1 MEEEK
6 AAAYYDELTRKGGGA
21 ARFKQGLGF
30 SSSSTSE
37 NDAVPAKHTSF
48 LSNFVRA
55 SSPTTASHPE
65 KPSQLESIQNKLKKK
80 PSEEKPT
87 QSRVSTKDSDRE
99 RSHRDRGR
107 DHRDRDR
114 ERSHRDRGRDHR
126 DRDRDRGRSNRDR
139 DGNREREYKDRERE
153 RGRRRSVS
161 PPREGRGGKRR
172 EVEKERN
179 SKVDYSRLIEG
190 YDHMTPAE
198 RVKAKM
204 KLQLAETANKDE
216 TKGSG
221 WERFEFDKDAPLDD
235 EEIEAAEDDAAL
247 VKHIGQSFRFS
258 AIEARREEQIKAAH
272 DEAMFG
278 ASAVPPSVSS
288 DSEPEPDSSE
298 KKSSD
303 GDIATSLF
311 SNNIKAICEMS
322 LVPLLNGASFHYSAM
337 KSKGK
342 KQNQIHENYVITITC
357 NASKQGLGFLLTST
371 ALMVVPNDFGR
382 GGTMEPDPS
391 VDLLRCQFHIE
402 HTMAGNRWIRPEVFP
417 LFAAVGVAV
426 GICGMQLVRNI
437 CINPEVRVT
446 KQNRAAG
453 VLENYA
459 EGEKYSEHFL
469 RKYVRNKTPEIMPK
483 INSFFTDPQ

>member
-80 PSEEKPT
+80 PSEEKPA
-87 QSRVSTKDSDRE
+87 QSRVSTKDSDRDRDRDRE

-114 ERSHRDRGRDHR
+114 ERSQRDRGRDHR
-126 DRDRDRGRSNRDR
+126 DRDRDRGRSDRDR
-139 DGNREREYKDRERE
+139 DGNREREYKDRERERE

-190 YDHMTPAE
+190 YDHMTPAA

-204 KLQLAETANKDE
+204 KLQLAETVFQKLEDSFYLLSQWCFLSAANKDE

-311 SNNIKAICEMS
+311 SENVLAKQQGSWRDRFRKA
-322 LVPLLNGASFHYSAM
+322 
-337 KSKGK
+337 
-342 KQNQIHENYVITITC
+342 
-357 NASKQGLGFLLTST
+357 
-371 ALMVVPNDFGR
+371 
-382 GGTMEPDPS
+382 
-391 VDLLRCQFHIE
+391 
-402 HTMAGNRWIRPEVFP
+402 
-417 LFAAVGVAV
+417 
-426 GICGMQLVRNI
+426 
-437 CINPEVRVT
+437 
-446 KQNRAAG
+446 
-453 VLENYA
+453 
-459 EGEKYSEHFL
+459 
-469 RKYVRNKTPEIMPK
+469 
-483 INSFFTDPQ
+483 

>member
-55 SSPTTASHPE
+55 SSPTATSNLE
-65 KPSQLESIQNKLKKK
+65 EPSQLESIQNKLKKK
-80 PSEEKPT
+80 PSEEKPA
-87 QSRVSTKDSDRE
+87 QSRVST
-99 RSHRDRGR
+99 RDRDRDRYRER
-107 DHRDRDR
+107 DHRDRDG
-114 ERSHRDRGRDHR
+114 DRGRGHR
-126 DRDRDRGRSNRDR
+126 DRDG
-139 DGNREREYKDRERE
+139 GKEREYKDRGKER
-153 RGRRRSVS
+153 RRRRRSVS

-179 SKVDYSRLIEG
+179 TKVDYSRLIKG
-190 YDHMTPAE
+190 YDQMTPAE

-204 KLQLAETANKDE
+204 KLQLAETADKDE

-288 DSEPEPDSSE
+288 DNEPELDNSE

-303 GDIATSLF
+303 GDLATSLF
-311 SNNIKAICEMS
+311 SENVLAKQQGSWRDRYRKA
-322 LVPLLNGASFHYSAM
+322 
-337 KSKGK
+337 
-342 KQNQIHENYVITITC
+342 
-357 NASKQGLGFLLTST
+357 
-371 ALMVVPNDFGR
+371 
-382 GGTMEPDPS
+382 
-391 VDLLRCQFHIE
+391 
-402 HTMAGNRWIRPEVFP
+402 
-417 LFAAVGVAV
+417 
-426 GICGMQLVRNI
+426 
-437 CINPEVRVT
+437 
-446 KQNRAAG
+446 
-453 VLENYA
+453 
-459 EGEKYSEHFL
+459 
-469 RKYVRNKTPEIMPK
+469 
-483 INSFFTDPQ
+483 